1 MDSTN
6 GKTISV
12 RYPSDVALAERQAD
26 AVLQA
31 AGFEKP
37 DISEMDI
44 VIRELATNLV
54 KHAGGGIIRVNSR
67 QIEGRTGVQIESRDT
82 GPGIRDIER
91 AIADGKSSSRSLGA
105 GLGAVNR
112 LMDRIDISSEPG
124 KGTVIICWRW
134 LRKTE
139 PISAPCPLSVG
150 VATRAYPGQS
160 VNGDSFVVKHWVK
173 SVLISVIDGLGHGQ
187 FAHYAA
193 EKARQYVETHYDQ
206 PLDDIFRGAGR
217 NCLATRGVVMALAR
231 FDWAEDKMTFAS
243 IGNIETRVIGGEK
256 PFDLL
261 VRRGIV
267 GLNAPRAAVT
277 EHGWDMS
284 YTMVMHSDGLHSHW
298 EAADLNGIAQEP
310 ATVVSARMLS
320 KLARD
325 NDDAT
330 VIVVKKDRQ

>member
-1 MDSTN
+1 
-6 GKTISV
+6 
-12 RYPSDVALAERQAD
+12 
-26 AVLQA
+26 
-31 AGFEKP
+31 
-37 DISEMDI
+37 
-44 VIRELATNLV
+44 
-54 KHAGGGIIRVNSR
+54 
-67 QIEGRTGVQIESRDT
+67 
-82 GPGIRDIER
+82 
-91 AIADGKSSSRSLGA
+91 
-105 GLGAVNR
+105 
-112 LMDRIDISSEPG
+112 
-124 KGTVIICWRW
+124 
-134 LRKTE
+134 
-139 PISAPCPLSVG
+139 
-150 VATRAYPGQS
+150 
-160 VNGDSFVVKHWVK
+160 VKHWVK

-193 EKARQYVETHYDQ
+193 EKARQYVKTHYDQ